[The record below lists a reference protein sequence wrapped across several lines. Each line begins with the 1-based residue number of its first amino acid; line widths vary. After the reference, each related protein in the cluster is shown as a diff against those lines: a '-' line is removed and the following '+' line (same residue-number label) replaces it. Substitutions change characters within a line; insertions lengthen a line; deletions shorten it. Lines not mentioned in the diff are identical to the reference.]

1 MADRCASCSH
11 PIAAHGDTAC
21 GVCGCRVLRRV
32 EHLAKLIEIERHG
45 ASATIK
51 VDGEPFPWLIGPVAD
66 VRVDLDQEMPAVTIT
81 LLADRVTVVQDLTPD
96 A

>member
-1 MADRCASCSH
+1 M
-11 PIAAHGDTAC
+11 
-21 GVCGCRVLRRV
+21 RRV
-32 EHLAKLIEIERHG
+32 ERLAKSIEIERHG

-51 VDGEPFPWLIGPVAD
+51 VDGEPFPWYIARVAD
-66 VRVDLDQEMPAVTIT
+66 VHIDLDQEMPAVTIT